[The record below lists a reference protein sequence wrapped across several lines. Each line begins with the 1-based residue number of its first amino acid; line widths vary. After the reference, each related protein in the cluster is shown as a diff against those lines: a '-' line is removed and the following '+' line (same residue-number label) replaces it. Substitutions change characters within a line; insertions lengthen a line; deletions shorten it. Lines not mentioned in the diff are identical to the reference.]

1 MVFYHTFNLKFT
13 KNYIYIYIYIYY
25 KHYENELPKNKR
37 LPNKPLN
44 IENFKTYFNRPY
56 YLIKIFNETLNDYW
70 VWSNLLAFMYVAKSV
85 LMGNITLT

>member
-1 MVFYHTFNLKFT
+1 MVFCHTFNLKFT

-25 KHYENELPKNKR
+25 KHYDNKLPKNKR
-37 LPNKPLN
+37 LPNKHLN

-70 VWSNLLAFMYVAKSV
+70 VWSHLLAFMYIAKSI
-85 LMGNITLT
+85 LMEKLKLL